1 MNQMGYLLA
10 GVSRTKPIRQ
20 KETRGVHTLGQQ
32 SWATRLFN
40 NLEECRTI
48 LGNNLGQQ
56 SWTTILGNN
65 LGQQFWA
72 TILDNNLGQQSWAT
86 ILGNNLG
93 QQAWAIVC
101 LFLWVCCHLIVSCYH
116 RAPVSERMRQKQ
128 TRPGVSKS

>member
-1 MNQMGYLLA
+1 MKVIMNQMGYLLA

-65 LGQQFWA
+65 LGQQ
-72 TILDNNLGQQSWAT
+72 SWAT
-86 ILGNNLG
+86 ILGNNPG

-101 LFLWVCCHLIVSCYH
+101 LFLWVRYHLMVSCYH

>member
-1 MNQMGYLLA
+1 MKVIMIQMGYLLA

-20 KETRGVHTLGQQ
+20 KETRGCTP
-32 SWATRLFN
+32 
-40 NLEECRTI
+40 

-56 SWTTILGNN
+56 DCSTILKNVE
-65 LGQQFWA
+65 QSWA
-72 TILDNNLGQQSWAT
+72 TILGNNLGQQSWAT

-101 LFLWVCCHLIVSCYH
+101 LFLWVCCHLIASCYH

>member
-1 MNQMGYLLA
+1 MKVIMNQMGYLLA

-56 SWTTILGNN
+56 SWTTILGNS
-65 LGQQFWA
+65 
-72 TILDNNLGQQSWAT
+72 LGQQSWAT

-101 LFLWVCCHLIVSCYH
+101 LFLWVCCHLIASCYH